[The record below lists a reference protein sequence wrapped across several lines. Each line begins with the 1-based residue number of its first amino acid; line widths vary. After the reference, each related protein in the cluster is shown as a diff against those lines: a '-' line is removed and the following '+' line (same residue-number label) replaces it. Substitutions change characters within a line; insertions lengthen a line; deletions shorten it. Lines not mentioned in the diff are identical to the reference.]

1 LPWLFLHFLL
11 WNIPCPPRYISARA
25 SAESQASCMDGHSLR
40 RRRPNWCWP
49 SHTYL
54 ACFLRVSRFFVS
66 AARHAYVRTAWSDL
80 GVEALRQQRNS
91 RTCLGFRP
99 SLWSTPDVPPDVYS
113 VVLEPALCCASLCGQ
128 AFSVEDE
135 NERNQLQAIWIQE
148 VDLPGRLLEV
158 LLPPGTWDA
167 GSYGCKSHMCL
178 APCFVLL
185 SVHSCGCI

>member
-1 LPWLFLHFLL
+1 
-11 WNIPCPPRYISARA
+11 
-25 SAESQASCMDGHSLR
+25 MDGHSLR

-91 RTCLGFRP
+91 RTRLGFRP

-135 NERNQLQAIWIQE
+135 NQCTRRWRQLVCRCFCACALLAKRLRAACGPQTIKDPAICGRWRSTD
-148 VDLPGRLLEV
+148 VHTCDFRLPCCPAMTCLL
-158 LLPPGTWDA
+158 A
-167 GSYGCKSHMCL
+167 
-178 APCFVLL
+178 L
-185 SVHSCGCI
+185 SQKQCIGPRTDQYRHLHLV

>member
-91 RTCLGFRP
+91 RTRLGFRP

-135 NERNQLQAIWIQE
+135 NDRNATVTSDMDSRGGPARETSRSSPSSWHM
-148 VDLPGRLLEV
+148 GRRFLRV
-158 LLPPGTWDA
+158 QIP
-167 GSYGCKSHMCL
+167 H
-178 APCFVLL
+178 V
-185 SVHSCGCI
+185 SCAMLRDPTCS